1 MAFSI
6 NIPCRIY
13 SGTGCVKAHGTEFAL
28 GNRAF
33 IVTGKS
39 SAKLCGALDDVCSVL
54 AGIGVGFEIYSGV
67 RENPPVT
74 DCFEAGRICADK
86 GCDFV
91 IAIGGGSAMDA
102 AKAIA
107 AFATTEYAECTDIF
121 DYSKKK
127 APSLPL
133 ICIPT
138 TAGTGSEGN
147 RYSVLTLPDGK
158 RKRTFSHDDSWA
170 KKVFL
175 DPKYT
180 YTLSREYTFS
190 TALDAF
196 HHAMESYLSPKSD
209 DLSRMLAIYAAR
221 NIWDVLSQLP
231 EQFSENMR
239 ASLLYASCAAGIAI
253 SVTGTG
259 FPHPLG
265 YSLTLLDGIPH
276 GKACAAFAADY
287 IEYNRKNELGETLI
301 GEFCAALGVKVK
313 VLGELLVGLASV
325 DLCMTEE
332 QIAEH
337 VELIKSAGN
346 YANSPYVLSVDEM
359 YDIYRKHF
367 AAKRKRG
374 NC

>member
-13 SGTGCVKAHGTEFAL
+13 SGEGCVKTNGAELAL
-28 GNRAF
+28 GGRAF

-39 SAKLCGALDDVCSVL
+39 SARLCGALDDVCDVL
-54 AGIGVGFEIYSGV
+54 TDRGIGFEIYSGV
-67 RENPPVT
+67 RENPPVM

-107 AFATTEYAECTDIF
+107 AFATTDYAECTDIF
-121 DYSKKK
+121 DYSKKLS
-127 APSLPL
+127 PSLPL

-175 DPKYT
+175 DPRYT

-209 DLSRMLAIYAAR
+209 DLSRMLSVYAASR
-221 NIWDVLSQLP
+221 IWDVISQFP
-231 EQFSENMR
+231 EQFSEQMR
-239 ASLLYASCAAGIAI
+239 ADLLYASCAAGIAI
-253 SVTGTG
+253 SITGTG

-265 YSLTLLDGIPH
+265 YSLTLIDGIPH
-276 GKACAAFAADY
+276 GRACAAFAQDY
-287 IEYNRKNELGETLI
+287 IEYNRKSEEGARLI
-301 GEFCAALGVKVK
+301 DEFCALIGVRVK
-313 VLGELLVGLASV
+313 VLGELLSGLSAVELS
-325 DLCMTEE
+325 MTEE
-332 QIAEH
+332 EIAEH
-337 VELIKSAGN
+337 VELIKGAGN
-346 YANSPYVLSVDEM
+346 YANSPYVLSVEEM
-359 YDIYRKHF
+359 YGIYRKHF
-367 AAKRKRG
+367 LVKRKRG
-374 NC
+374 KN